1 MHKELKNKKIYT
13 LSIVLL
19 IFFDQVTKLYFM
31 DLVHPLYGGV
41 EVNAVFNLV
50 HVWNKG
56 VSFGMFSSF
65 EYSNFLF
72 LGLSMLITLAL
83 IFLLFKEDSAL
94 YSVSYSLI
102 IGGAIGNM
110 LDRARFGGV
119 FDFIDFHI
127 SNYHWPA
134 FNMADSFICVGA
146 FIFLY
151 CSLCTKNQEKSL

>member
-1 MHKELKNKKIYT
+1 MHKALKNRKTYA
-13 LSIVLL
+13 LYIVLL
-19 IFFDQVTKLYFM
+19 IFIDQLTKLYFM
-31 DLVHPLYGGV
+31 DLVHPRHGGV
-41 EVNAVFNLV
+41 EVNSILNLV
-50 HVWNKG
+50 HVWNRG

-110 LDRARFGGV
+110 LDRARYGGV

-127 SNYHWPA
+127 SSYHWPA
-134 FNMADSFICVGA
+134 FNMADSFIFVGA
-146 FIFLY
+146 FVFLC
-151 CSLCTKNQEKSL
+151 CSLCTKNQEQSL